1 MIKEIIKDEAFL
13 AQVAEPAT
21 PEDVSVGD
29 DLIDTL
35 KAHQHECVGLATNM
49 IGVNKSIIAFNNE
62 GYFWVMFN
70 PEIIKTNKEYKVMEG
85 CMSLDGKREA
95 TRYKTIKVRFQ
106 MKDFSSH
113 TMVFKGYTAQIIQHE
128 IDHTKGILI

>member
-35 KAHQHECVGLATNM
+35 KAHQHECVGLAANM

-70 PEIIKTNKEYKVMEG
+70 PEIIKTNKEYKVIG
-85 CMSLDGKREA
+85 IC
-95 TRYKTIKVRFQ
+95 Q
-106 MKDFSSH
+106 
-113 TMVFKGYTAQIIQHE
+113 YTS
-128 IDHTKGILI
+128 KFF